1 MTMGDILH
9 GLFARKRLREAAV
22 EPLER
27 RSVPESV
34 DSAPVYEYASEAPLS
49 EPTFDPGAHTVAE
62 VLAFIEQHPETAE
75 AVLAAERE
83 GKARKSLIG

>member
-1 MTMGDILH
+1 VTMGDILH
-9 GLFARKRLREAAV
+9 GLFARKSRRKAAV

-27 RSVPESV
+27 RSEPESV
-34 DSAPVYEYASEAPLS
+34 GSAPAFVYANEEPLS

-62 VLAFIEQHPETAE
+62 VLAFIEAHPETAE

-83 GKARKSLIG
+83 GKARKSLLG

>member
-1 MTMGDILH
+1 MGDILH
-9 GLFARKRLREAAV
+9 GLFARKRRRDAAL

-27 RSVPESV
+27 RSVSESV
-34 DSAPVYEYASEAPLS
+34 DSAPLYECASEALLS

-62 VLAFIEQHPETAE
+62 VLAFIEAHPETAE

-83 GKARKSLIG
+83 GKARKSLLG